1 MNGWFDMA
9 GVLSSQFET
18 KKKKK
23 SSPIESHYKKKK
35 KKTDKFLTLNINIKL
50 TSTIFLYQN

>member
-18 KKKKK
+18 KKKK
-23 SSPIESHYKKKK
+23 SSPTESHYKKKK
-35 KKTDKFLTLNINIKL
+35 KKTDKFLTLHINIKL

>member
-1 MNGWFDMA
+1 MA
-9 GVLSSQFET
+9 GVLSSQFVI

-23 SSPIESHYKKKK
+23 SCPIESHYKKKK
-35 KKTDKFLTLNINIKL
+35 KENWLVLHITINIKL

>member
-1 MNGWFDMA
+1 MA
-9 GVLSSQFET
+9 GVLSSQFVIK

-23 SSPIESHYKKKK
+23 SFPIESHYKKKK
-35 KKTDKFLTLNINIKL
+35 KENWLVLHITINIKL